1 VRGMNMGYN
10 MNREVLEE
18 EARKIQ
24 EQAKVAQAGLQTMK
38 NLQKCLQHGHTFELH
53 LEQQEFHEILQMA
66 VRCSVCGAET
76 ELFENI
82 SLEMPEDKEKFGA
95 LESLGLNEI
104 DVEVPEEEPVEEA
117 TEPYGFD
124 PAEPSVDNPYE
135 TKPNK
140 VPSDIM
146 ERVQRRYDGGTN

>member
-1 VRGMNMGYN
+1 MN

-18 EARKIQ
+18 RARKIQ

-38 NLQKCLQHGHTFELH
+38 NLQKCLVHGHTFELQ
-53 LEQQEFHEILQMA
+53 LEQQEFHEILQMRL
-66 VRCSVCGAET
+66 VCSTCGAQT

-82 SLEMPEDKEKFGA
+82 SLEMPDDEEKVGELA
-95 LESLGLNEI
+95 TLGLNEI
-104 DVEVPEEEPVEEA
+104 DVETPEEEPEEGYNGA
-117 TEPYGFD
+117 TIDFD

-140 VPSDIM
+140 VPSNIL

>member
-1 VRGMNMGYN
+1 MN

-18 EARKIQ
+18 RARKIQ
-24 EQAKVAQAGLQTMK
+24 EQAKLAQAGLQTMK
-38 NLQKCLQHGHTFELH
+38 NLQKCLVHGHQFDLFV
-53 LEQQEFHEILQMA
+53 EQEEFHEILKMGL
-66 VRCSVCGAET
+66 RCSVCGAET

-82 SLEMPEDKEKFGA
+82 SLEMPDDEEKVGELA
-95 LESLGLNEI
+95 TLGLNEI
-104 DVEVPEEEPVEEA
+104 DVELPEEEPEEGYDGA
-117 TEPYGFD
+117 TIDFD

>member
-1 VRGMNMGYN
+1 MN

-38 NLQKCLQHGHTFELH
+38 NLQKCLQHGHTFELQ
-53 LEQQEFHEILQMA
+53 LEQQEFQEILQMRL
-66 VRCSVCGAET
+66 VCSTCGAQT

-82 SLEMPEDKEKFGA
+82 ALTIPEDKGRFGA

-104 DVEVPEEEPVEEA
+104 DVEVPEEEPEEGYDGA
-117 TEPYGFD
+117 TIDFD
-124 PAEPSVDNPYE
+124 PMEPSVDNPYD
-135 TKPNK
+135 TKKPSQ
-140 VPSDIM
+140 VPEDIM
-146 ERVQRRYDGGTN
+146 ERVKRRYDGGTD

>member
-1 VRGMNMGYN
+1 MN

-18 EARKIQ
+18 RARKIQ

-38 NLQKCLQHGHTFELH
+38 NLQKCLVHGHTFELQ
-53 LEQQEFHEILQMA
+53 LEQQEFHEILQMRL
-66 VRCSVCGAET
+66 VCSTCGAQT

-82 SLEMPEDKEKFGA
+82 SLEMPDDEEKVGELA
-95 LESLGLNEI
+95 TLGLNEI
-104 DVEVPEEEPVEEA
+104 DVETPEEEPEEGYDGA
-117 TEPYGFD
+117 TIDFD

-140 VPSDIM
+140 VPSNIL

>member
-1 VRGMNMGYN
+1 MN

-24 EQAKVAQAGLQTMK
+24 EQAKLAQAGLQTMK
-38 NLQKCLQHGHTFELH
+38 NLQKCLVHGHTFELQ
-53 LEQQEFHEILQMA
+53 LEQQEFHEILQMRL
-66 VRCSVCGAET
+66 VCSTCGAQT

-82 SLEMPEDKEKFGA
+82 SLEMPDDEEKVGELA
-95 LESLGLNEI
+95 TLGLNEI
-104 DVEVPEEEPVEEA
+104 DVETPEEEPEEGYNGA
-117 TEPYGFD
+117 TIDFD

-140 VPSDIM
+140 VPSNIL

>member
-1 VRGMNMGYN
+1 MN

-18 EARKIQ
+18 RARKIQ

-38 NLQKCLQHGHTFELH
+38 NLQKCLVHGHTFELQ
-53 LEQQEFHEILQMA
+53 LEQQEFREILQMRL
-66 VRCSVCGAET
+66 VCSTCGAQT

-82 SLEMPEDKEKFGA
+82 SLEMPDDEEKVGELA
-95 LESLGLNEI
+95 TLGLNEI
-104 DVEVPEEEPVEEA
+104 DVETPEEEPEEGYDGA
-117 TEPYGFD
+117 TIDFD

-140 VPSDIM
+140 VPSNIL

>member
-1 VRGMNMGYN
+1 MN

-24 EQAKVAQAGLQTMK
+24 EQAKLAQAGLQTMK
-38 NLQKCLQHGHTFELH
+38 NLQKCLVHGHQFDLFV
-53 LEQQEFHEILQMA
+53 EQEEFHEILKMGL
-66 VRCSVCGAET
+66 RCSVCGAET

-82 SLEMPEDKEKFGA
+82 SLEMPDDEEKVGA
-95 LESLGLNEI
+95 LATLGLNEI
-104 DVEVPEEEPVEEA
+104 DVEAPEEEPEEGYDGA
-117 TEPYGFD
+117 TIDFD

>member
-1 VRGMNMGYN
+1 MS

-24 EQAKVAQAGLQTMK
+24 EQAKLAQAGLKTMK
-38 NLQKCLQHGHTFELH
+38 NLQKCLVHGHRFDLH
-53 LEQQEFHEILQMA
+53 VEQDEFHEILQMG

-82 SLEMPEDKEKFGA
+82 ALEMPDDEEKVGA
-95 LESLGLNEI
+95 LAGLGLDEI
-104 DVEVPEEEPVEEA
+104 DVEVPEEEPEEGYDGA
-117 TEPYGFD
+117 TIDFD

-135 TKPNK
+135 TKPSK

>member
-1 VRGMNMGYN
+1 MN

-24 EQAKVAQAGLQTMK
+24 EQAKLAQAGLQTMK
-38 NLQKCLQHGHTFELH
+38 NLQKCLVHGHTFELQ
-53 LEQQEFHEILQMA
+53 LEQQEFHEILQMRL
-66 VRCSVCGAET
+66 VCSTCGAQT

-82 SLEMPEDKEKFGA
+82 SLEMPDDEEKVGELA
-95 LESLGLNEI
+95 TLGLNEI
-104 DVEVPEEEPVEEA
+104 DVETPEEEPEEGYDGA
-117 TEPYGFD
+117 TIDFD

-140 VPSDIM
+140 VPSNIL

>member
-1 VRGMNMGYN
+1 MGYN

-38 NLQKCLQHGHTFELH
+38 NLQKCLVHGHTFGLH
-53 LEQQEFHEILQMA
+53 VEQEEFHEILQME
-66 VRCSVCGAET
+66 VYCTVCGARTPLYEEVT
-76 ELFENI
+76 
-82 SLEMPEDKEKFGA
+82 LEMPDDEEKVGA
-95 LESLGLNEI
+95 LATLGLNEI
-104 DVEVPEEEPVEEA
+104 DVELPEEEPEEGYDGA
-117 TEPYGFD
+117 TIDFD

-140 VPSDIM
+140 VPSNIL

>member
-1 VRGMNMGYN
+1 MN

-18 EARKIQ
+18 RARKIQ
-24 EQAKVAQAGLQTMK
+24 EQAKLAQAGLQTMK
-38 NLQKCLQHGHTFELH
+38 NLQKCLVHGHRFDLH
-53 LEQQEFHEILQMA
+53 VEQDEFHEILQMG

-82 SLEMPEDKEKFGA
+82 ALAMPDDEEKVGELA
-95 LESLGLNEI
+95 TLGLDEI
-104 DVEVPEEEPVEEA
+104 DVETPEEEPEEGYDGA
-117 TEPYGFD
+117 TIDFD
-124 PAEPSVDNPYE
+124 PAQPSVDNPYE

>member
-1 VRGMNMGYN
+1 MN

-18 EARKIQ
+18 RARKIQ
-24 EQAKVAQAGLQTMK
+24 EQAKLAQAGLQTMK
-38 NLQKCLQHGHTFELH
+38 NLQKCLVHGHQFDLFV
-53 LEQQEFHEILQMA
+53 EQEEFHEILKMGL
-66 VRCSVCGAET
+66 RCSVCEAET

-82 SLEMPEDKEKFGA
+82 ALEMPDDEDKVGELA
-95 LESLGLNEI
+95 TLGLDEI
-104 DVEVPEEEPVEEA
+104 DVETPEEEPVEEA
-117 TEPYGFD
+117 TEPYGFN

>member
-1 VRGMNMGYN
+1 MN

-18 EARKIQ
+18 RARKIQ
-24 EQAKVAQAGLQTMK
+24 EQAKLAQAGLQTMK
-38 NLQKCLQHGHTFELH
+38 NLQKCLVHGHTFELQ
-53 LEQQEFHEILQMA
+53 LEQQEFHEILQMRL
-66 VRCSVCGAET
+66 VCSTCGAQT

-82 SLEMPEDKEKFGA
+82 ALEMPDDEEKVGELA
-95 LESLGLNEI
+95 TLGLNEI
-104 DVEVPEEEPVEEA
+104 DVEAPEEEPEEET
-117 TEPYGFD
+117 TEPYGFN

>member
-1 VRGMNMGYN
+1 MN

-24 EQAKVAQAGLQTMK
+24 EQAKLAQAGLQTMK
-38 NLQKCLQHGHTFELH
+38 NLQKCLVHGHTFELQ
-53 LEQQEFHEILQMA
+53 LEQQEFHEILQMRL
-66 VRCSVCGAET
+66 VCSTCGAQT

-82 SLEMPEDKEKFGA
+82 SLEMPDDEEKVGA
-95 LESLGLNEI
+95 LATLGLNEI
-104 DVEVPEEEPVEEA
+104 DVEAPEEEPEEGYDGA
-117 TEPYGFD
+117 TIDFD

>member
-1 VRGMNMGYN
+1 MN

-38 NLQKCLQHGHTFELH
+38 NLQKCLVHGHTFELQ
-53 LEQQEFHEILQMA
+53 LEQQEFHEILQMRL
-66 VRCSVCGAET
+66 VCSTCGAQT

-82 SLEMPEDKEKFGA
+82 ALTIPEDKERFGA
-95 LESLGLNEI
+95 LESLGLDEI
-104 DVEVPEEEPVEEA
+104 DVEVPEEEPEEET
-117 TEPYGFD
+117 TEPYGFN

-135 TKPNK
+135 TKPSK

-146 ERVQRRYDGGTN
+146 NRVQRRVQDGGPN

>member
-1 VRGMNMGYN
+1 MNN

-24 EQAKVAQAGLQTMK
+24 EQAKLAQAGLQTMK
-38 NLQKCLQHGHTFELH
+38 NLQKCLVHGHQFDLFV
-53 LEQQEFHEILQMA
+53 EQEEFHEILKMGL
-66 VRCSVCGAET
+66 RCSVCGAET

-82 SLEMPEDKEKFGA
+82 SLEMPDDEEKVGA
-95 LESLGLNEI
+95 LATLGLNEI
-104 DVEVPEEEPVEEA
+104 DVELPEEEPEEGYDGA
-117 TEPYGFD
+117 TIDFD